1 MRCFYDH
8 HHHHHNNNNEC
19 AVNAAG
25 VGDQWLVYMELVVFV
40 QVLEVPDLHSGV
52 YAHTTRGASSIKSAL
67 PPTPQN
73 STATKRERAYRV
85 SR

>member
-8 HHHHHNNNNEC
+8 HHHNNEC

-52 YAHTTRGASSIKSAL
+52 YAHTPQRERGASSIKSAL

-73 STATKRERAYRV
+73 RAATKRERAYRV